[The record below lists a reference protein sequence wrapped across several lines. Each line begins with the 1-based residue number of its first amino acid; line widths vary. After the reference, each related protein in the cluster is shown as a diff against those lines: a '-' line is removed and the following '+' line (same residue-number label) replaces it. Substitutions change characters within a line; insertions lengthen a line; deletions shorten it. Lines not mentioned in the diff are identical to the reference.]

1 MAVDIKKS
9 TVEWLGINLSSDLVF
24 RSRRLVSGQ
33 GPESYALRKLE
44 LVFSK
49 VSEFY
54 HDVSEDNTAL
64 CPPKMYSPPAFLYS
78 QLNETVFDVIAE
90 DNECQRAVSEFRSI

>member
-9 TVEWLGINLSSDLVF
+9 TVEWLGINLSSGFVF

-49 VSEFY
+49 AEVSELY

-64 CPPKMYSPPAFLYS
+64 CPPKMY
-78 QLNETVFDVIAE
+78 
-90 DNECQRAVSEFRSI
+90 

>member
-9 TVEWLGINLSSDLVF
+9 SVEWLDIHLSFGLVF
-24 RSRRLVSGQ
+24 RSRRLVSGL

-49 VSEFY
+49 AEVIEFY

-64 CPPKMYSPPAFLYS
+64 CPPKMY
-78 QLNETVFDVIAE
+78 
-90 DNECQRAVSEFRSI
+90 